1 MRFAKRHSMLE
12 GSTGIVVA
20 VSGGPDSVAMLDML
34 VVGVGG
40 GVGVGG
46 WGLGAGGKLL
56 TNPQPPTPNPH
67 LHIAH
72 LDHMLRERESAEDAE
87 FVRAL
92 AERIGLPAT
101 IRSTDVRAIA
111 ESSKRGIEEVAREV
125 RYEFLVNLAR
135 ETGCDRI
142 AVGHTMNDQA
152 ETVLMRLIRGT
163 GLRGLAAMR
172 PVSAAHTFS
181 SGAAEEQRRGGA
193 EGPRRGGAG
202 MTPCSSA
209 PPPLFSSAPLVPS
222 APLLIRPLLC
232 ITREEVEEYCRE
244 RGLEFRTDASNAS
257 LDYTRNLIR
266 REVIPALREINSQA
280 VVSIARAAENLASEE
295 EVLAVITTSV
305 LSTARIDALHNEADC
320 SVQKYSVEAFLEHPP
335 GLRRRM
341 IIEAIKLVRRESAT
355 GEITSK
361 HVSEVESLLQPQSS
375 GKHVCLP
382 DQLEVWREFDAIVF
396 KTNPINW
403 AYEVT
408 LDSTHTEVEA
418 GGFAFTIERPVA
430 GHSLKS
436 VVAETQQVKRSTGQD
451 WMVVALD
458 DREFPTSLI
467 IRPRMKGERA
477 HVVGQRK
484 TKKLKNL
491 MIEHRIP
498 SSRRATW
505 PVVTTPDGDYIWSPG
520 LPPSA
525 KFAAHDEIPSLAI
538 LRASIV
544 RFQPRE
550 SSGEPQWEPIS
561 ES

>member
-1 MRFAKRHSMLE
+1 
-12 GSTGIVVA
+12 
-20 VSGGPDSVAMLDML
+20 MLDML
-34 VVGVGG
+34 KEGVGC
-40 GVGVGG
+40 
-46 WGLGAGGKLL
+46 WGLGVSS
-56 TNPQPPTPNPH
+56 NPQPPTPIPHPHPQPSAPSPH

-72 LDHMLRERESAEDAE
+72 LDHLLRDRESAEDAE

-92 AERIGLPAT
+92 AERLALPVT
-101 IRSTDVRAIA
+101 ISSIDVREIA
-111 ESSKRGIEEVAREV
+111 ESAMRGIEEVAREV
-125 RYEFLVNLAR
+125 RYEFLMNVASEN
-135 ETGCDRI
+135 GCDRI

-172 PVSAAHTFS
+172 PVSAS
-181 SGAAEEQRRGGA
+181 
-193 EGPRRGGAG
+193 PRR
-202 MTPCSSA
+202 PVA
-209 PPPLFSSAPLVPS
+209 PS
-222 APLLIRPLLC
+222 PLLIRPLLC
-232 ITREEVEEYCRE
+232 VTREEVEEYCRE
-244 RGLEFRTDASNAS
+244 RGLDFRTDASNAS
-257 LDYTRNLIR
+257 LDYTRNRIR
-266 REVIPALREINSQA
+266 KEVIPALREINPQA
-280 VVSIARAAENLASEE
+280 VVSVARAAENLASEE
-295 EVLAVITTSV
+295 EALAVITASV
-305 LSTARIDALHNEADC
+305 LSTARIDALHNEADS

-341 IIEAIKLVRRESAT
+341 IIEAIKLVRRKSAT

-382 DQLEVWREFDAIVF
+382 DQLEVWREFDAVVF

-408 LDSTHTEVEA
+408 LDSTHTEADA
-418 GGFAFTIERPVA
+418 GGFAFTIERLVA

-436 VVAETQQVKRSTGQD
+436 VVAETQHLKRGTGQD

-458 DREFPTSLI
+458 DRELPSSLI

-491 MIEHRIP
+491 MIDHRIP
-498 SSRRATW
+498 SSRRTTW

-520 LPPSA
+520 LPPSS

-544 RFQPRE
+544 RFQSAE
-550 SSGEPQWEPIS
+550 SSEEPQWEPIS
-561 ES
+561 EL

>member
-1 MRFAKRHSMLE
+1 
-12 GSTGIVVA
+12 V
-20 VSGGPDSVAMLDML
+20 
-34 VVGVGG
+34 
-40 GVGVGG
+40 
-46 WGLGAGGKLL
+46 
-56 TNPQPPTPNPH
+56 
-67 LHIAH
+67 
-72 LDHMLRERESAEDAE
+72 
-87 FVRAL
+87 
-92 AERIGLPAT
+92 T
-101 IRSTDVRAIA
+101 ISSIDVREIA
-111 ESSKRGIEEVAREV
+111 ESAMRGIEEVAREV
-125 RYEFLVNLAR
+125 RYEFLMNVASEN
-135 ETGCDRI
+135 GCDRI

-172 PVSAAHTFS
+172 PVSAS
-181 SGAAEEQRRGGA
+181 
-193 EGPRRGGAG
+193 PRR
-202 MTPCSSA
+202 PVA
-209 PPPLFSSAPLVPS
+209 PS
-222 APLLIRPLLC
+222 PLLIRPLLC
-232 ITREEVEEYCRE
+232 VTREEVEEYCRE
-244 RGLEFRTDASNAS
+244 RGLDFRTDASNAS
-257 LDYTRNLIR
+257 LDYTRNRIR
-266 REVIPALREINSQA
+266 KEVIPALREINPQA
-280 VVSIARAAENLASEE
+280 VVSVARAAENLASEE
-295 EVLAVITTSV
+295 EALAVITASV
-305 LSTARIDALHNEADC
+305 LSTARIDALHNEADS

-341 IIEAIKLVRRESAT
+341 IIEAIKLVRRKSAT

-382 DQLEVWREFDAIVF
+382 DQLEVWREFDAVVF

-408 LDSTHTEVEA
+408 LDSTHTEADA
-418 GGFAFTIERPVA
+418 GGFAFTIERLVA

-436 VVAETQQVKRSTGQD
+436 VVAETQHLKRGTGQD

-458 DREFPTSLI
+458 DRELPSSLI

-491 MIEHRIP
+491 MIDHRIP
-498 SSRRATW
+498 SSRRTTW

-520 LPPSA
+520 LPPSS

-544 RFQPRE
+544 RFQSAE
-550 SSGEPQWEPIS
+550 SSEEPQWEPIS
-561 ES
+561 EL

>member
-1 MRFAKRHSMLE
+1 MQICFAVKSPFEKVMRFAKRHSMLE

-20 VSGGPDSVAMLDML
+20 VSGGADSVAMLDML
-34 VVGVGG
+34 KEGVGC
-40 GVGVGG
+40 
-46 WGLGAGGKLL
+46 WGLGVSS
-56 TNPQPPTPNPH
+56 NPQPPTPIPHPHPQPSAPSPH

-72 LDHMLRERESAEDAE
+72 LDHLLRDRESAEDAE

-92 AERIGLPAT
+92 AERLALPVT
-101 IRSTDVRAIA
+101 ISSIDVREIA
-111 ESSKRGIEEVAREV
+111 ESAMRGIEEVAREV
-125 RYEFLVNLAR
+125 RYEFLMNVASEN
-135 ETGCDRI
+135 GCDRI

-172 PVSAAHTFS
+172 PVSAS
-181 SGAAEEQRRGGA
+181 
-193 EGPRRGGAG
+193 PRR
-202 MTPCSSA
+202 PVA
-209 PPPLFSSAPLVPS
+209 PS
-222 APLLIRPLLC
+222 PLLIRPLLC
-232 ITREEVEEYCRE
+232 VTREEVEEYCRE
-244 RGLEFRTDASNAS
+244 RGLDFRTDASNAS
-257 LDYTRNLIR
+257 LDYTRNRIR
-266 REVIPALREINSQA
+266 KEVIPALREINPQA
-280 VVSIARAAENLASEE
+280 VVSVARAAENLASEE
-295 EVLAVITTSV
+295 EALAVITASV
-305 LSTARIDALHNEADC
+305 LSTARIDALHNEADS

-341 IIEAIKLVRRESAT
+341 IIEAIKLVRRKSAT

-382 DQLEVWREFDAIVF
+382 DQLEVWREFDAVVF

-408 LDSTHTEVEA
+408 LDSTHTEADA
-418 GGFAFTIERPVA
+418 GGFAFTIERLVA

-436 VVAETQQVKRSTGQD
+436 VVAETQHLKRGTGQD

-458 DREFPTSLI
+458 DRELPSSLI

-491 MIEHRIP
+491 MIDHRIP
-498 SSRRATW
+498 SSRRTTW

-520 LPPSA
+520 LPPSS

-544 RFQPRE
+544 RFQSAE
-550 SSGEPQWEPIS
+550 SSEEPQWEPIS
-561 ES
+561 EL